1 MNEVEEHNLGEQV
14 RELERKVDKGFADL
28 RSWMERLLLG
38 DLDNPDN
45 QGGFLGRLR
54 KREEVATDHE
64 LRIVELE
71 AWRKEQ
77 EVVVVKRKDYE
88 KLEAKVADNTTFRL
102 RIIWMVTGAALAGGV
117 GGGGIVAIVAR
128 IIGG

>member
-54 KREEVATDHE
+54 KREEVAADHE